1 MKIWVSPTR
10 ILVAPKKNWGS
21 PTKILGS
28 PMKIWGSSTKI
39 RGLQRKHG
47 VFNEDMGSPT
57 RRPWG
62 CPINGVSYS
71 TPMSI
76 SSSQT
81 R

>member
-47 VFNEDMGSPT
+47 VSNEDMGVSNET
-57 RRPWG
+57 SM
-62 CPINGVSYS
+62 GVSNKWGLL
-71 TPMSI
+71 
-76 SSSQT
+76 
-81 R
+81 